1 MDGGLPAGTDL
12 KQRWP
17 RAALGLRLVALT
29 VVAQAALSLVTSA
42 LTTYALDRS
51 SGGGS
56 YPGFLFEITTWAWRL
71 LGPVLVLSFLLAL
84 ELMARQGEA
93 LGARALVRLAQLMV
107 ALDLVAGIG
116 LELLEFVLPRFVGG
130 VEIYPVIRIA
140 NFANIGLSMIADALL
155 LEVLL
160 RMRREA
166 SGAEAP
172 GVLAALPA
180 RAIFWTIVA
189 VRVVL
194 IAGSQLLHA
203 KWPGYWWQL
212 LAVRGGL
219 VIGFA
224 ALIVALAFSALD
236 APIAA
241 AAGPQPLGAPPAH
254 APGASP
260 AVADDQSVAW
270 RAIVSGAVILALGL
284 AVTIGSLAAAQ
295 HGGGYVVA
303 YGAIAVGVVQIIRG
317 LGRL

>member
-1 MDGGLPAGTDL
+1 MDGALPAGADL
-12 KQRWP
+12 EQRWP
-17 RAALGLRLVALT
+17 KAALGLRLVAFT
-29 VVAQAALSLVTSA
+29 VAAQAALSLFTSA
-42 LTTYALDRS
+42 LTTYALDRG

-56 YPGFLFEITTWAWRL
+56 YPELLFDITTWTWRI
-71 LGPVLVLSFLLAL
+71 LGPVISLSFLLAL

-93 LGARALVRLAQLMV
+93 LAARPLVRLAQALI

-116 LELLEFVLPRFVGG
+116 LDLLQFVLPRLVGG
-130 VEIYPVIRIA
+130 VEVFSVIRIA
-140 NFANIGLSMIADALL
+140 NYGNMGLSMIADALL

-180 RAIFWTIVA
+180 RAIFWAMIA
-189 VRVVL
+189 ARVVL
-194 IAGSQLLHA
+194 IAGNQLLPG

-224 ALIVALAFSALD
+224 VLIVALALSALA
-236 APIAA
+236 APLCATV
-241 AAGPQPLGAPPAH
+241 GPQPLGAPPAP
-254 APGASP
+254 APDASP
-260 AVADDQSVAW
+260 AVAEDHSAAW
-270 RAIVSGAVILALGL
+270 RSILSGAVLLVLGL
-284 AVTIGSLAAAQ
+284 AVTIGSLAAAR

-317 LGRL
+317 LGKL